1 MDLEEFLTQ
10 KYIAELDLNKRMG
23 FRSQKPDALTN
34 AERQARWRA
43 KHGSRMIRTDLPA
56 DTAAAM
62 LYLRKQW
69 GFKSH
74 RELVN
79 AAIRY
84 LAIQT
89 RKGLQ
94 RIDLE
99 ID

>member
-1 MDLEEFLTQ
+1 MTPT
-10 KYIAELDLNKRMG
+10 KGG
-23 FRSQKPDALTN
+23 FRSRNPNAYTN

-43 KHGSRMIRTDLPA
+43 KHGGRVLRTDMPIEV
-56 DTAAAM
+56 AAAC
-62 LYLRKQW
+62 LYLMKQW

-79 AAIRY
+79 ASLAY

-94 RIDLE
+94 RIDLT